1 MEYLK
6 RVLGIEVLYENK
18 ALEHLPNFI
27 STRYD
32 SQKVSLNGQKTVF
45 LYPKTELEQVE
56 TLKKHLERV
65 KKVADCPVI
74 LVLEQITAR
83 QKEYLLRE
91 KIAFIVDG
99 KQIYLPFMAAY
110 LQERCD
116 AEKSDREEILPSA
129 QMLLLYFIYEGA
141 KELSTSQAAKDLDL
155 TPTSIS
161 RASKQLEGMGFL
173 RSRKIGVQK
182 ILFSENSAKELF
194 YKAEKVLLNPV
205 KRTVYVPC
213 EEVKTELLE
222 SGYSALAEY
231 SMLNAPS
238 VRCYASEKVSQWN
251 YCMTKDLQDSNSQVT
266 VEMWR
271 YDPRKLSKEKMV
283 DGLSL
288 ALSLKED
295 ADERVEEAVEEMLNN
310 LWRKIDDI
318 EKMKEPKAPKLPPNP
333 IEKAEERFMSDLNPV
348 YGLLKNSMDGMQP
361 FYSAR
366 SLPIIDPAIF
376 NNSNSSVFES
386 ISIRDN
392 SIFAECNQ
400 LPHKDDTEF
409 DGIYIVP
416 ARKGKFKVSVSLMC
430 SEYIEPKVHDIE
442 FEIV

>member
-32 SQKVSLNGQKTVF
+32 SQKVSLSGQKAVF

-129 QMLLLYFIYEGA
+129 QMLLLYYIYEGA

-182 ILFSENSAKELF
+182 ILLSENSAKELF

-213 EEVKTELLE
+213 EEI
-222 SGYSALAEY
+222 
-231 SMLNAPS
+231 
-238 VRCYASEKVSQWN
+238 SQWN
-251 YCMTKDLQDSNSQVT
+251 DCMTKDLQDSNSQVA

-271 YDPRKLSKEKMV
+271 YDPRKLSKGKMV

-288 ALSLKED
+288 ALSLRED

-310 LWRKIDDI
+310 LWRKIDG
-318 EKMKEPKAPKLPPNP
+318 N
-333 IEKAEERFMSDLNPV
+333 
-348 YGLLKNSMDGMQP
+348 
-361 FYSAR
+361 
-366 SLPIIDPAIF
+366 
-376 NNSNSSVFES
+376 
-386 ISIRDN
+386 RD
-392 SIFAECNQ
+392 
-400 LPHKDDTEF
+400 
-409 DGIYIVP
+409 
-416 ARKGKFKVSVSLMC
+416 
-430 SEYIEPKVHDIE
+430 
-442 FEIV
+442 